1 MPPFET
7 HNTAHINPTGTCF
20 RGYLTS
26 DYSNIVRVFGEPTE
40 CDGYKIDAEWVIC
53 FSDGEIATIYNWKDG
68 KNYCGDGGLDPEDI
82 REWHIGGFSPVV
94 VERITNL
101 LSDDW
106 ESLDYIRQRAIL
118 E

>member
-1 MPPFET
+1 MSFET

-20 RGYLTS
+20 QGYLTS
-26 DYSNIVRVFGEPTE
+26 DYSNIIRVFGDPIES
-40 CDGYKIDAEWVIC
+40 DGYKVDAEWVIC

-68 KNYCGDGGLDPEDI
+68 KNYCGADGMDVRDIED
-82 REWHIGGFSPVV
+82 WHIGGLNPVV
-94 VERITNL
+94 VERVKNL